1 MLVASLLSSRA
12 ALPADDTKAGF
23 VGCKTSIAYFPQHK
37 VVLCTVPKAS
47 SSSWREFARRVHAV
61 DHGKPSPNIW
71 CGRSRLDFNGCLLDQ
86 PWAPPGVH
94 SFDQLKNLVEKEHY
108 TPAVFLRDPIERT
121 LSAYTGTGH
130 AHGPNPRQTTFAQF
144 VNQLEQGV
152 YNGNQH
158 MASQMKLCAF
168 GRLRNESG
176 IPWKFASSAP
186 RNSQNSGETTRRAQD
201 FVSNLFGSEMMASI
215 KYNWTQCTGFSD
227 DEFYSYNST
236 AREEVDLVTPELRKR
251 IEALYSEDVEAYAES
266 ERQYRS
272 AEIGSRLKAPSEP
285 KALVP

>member
-94 SFDQLKNLVEKEHY
+94 SFDQLKNLVE
-108 TPAVFLRDPIERT
+108 TALPGILRFLFLIYPLIT
-121 LSAYTGTGH
+121 
-130 AHGPNPRQTTFAQF
+130 N
-144 VNQLEQGV
+144 V
-152 YNGNQH
+152 
-158 MASQMKLCAF
+158 AF
-168 GRLRNESG
+168 
-176 IPWKFASSAP
+176 
-186 RNSQNSGETTRRAQD
+186 
-201 FVSNLFGSEMMASI
+201 
-215 KYNWTQCTGFSD
+215 
-227 DEFYSYNST
+227 
-236 AREEVDLVTPELRKR
+236 
-251 IEALYSEDVEAYAES
+251 EAF
-266 ERQYRS
+266 
-272 AEIGSRLKAPSEP
+272 PC
-285 KALVP
+285 